1 MELVDI
7 KDISG
12 NIRFSTPINEGSK
25 RHFLLMQEDY
35 VTLKFSLA
43 SPIYFKLGDY
53 IDNELGIFEVVDLY
67 KPTYNTTTGAYDYE
81 LRLDAY
87 YWKWKNKKFF
97 YTPETTGREAG
108 WNLTA
113 TLDVHLN
120 IFLDNLKYLGYKF
133 RDKDF
138 IWEIDDTVENSAKL
152 VTYDNVNLIDA
163 LTQMAEA
170 WGCEWWIENH
180 KICFGR
186 CEYSSPVDFKAG
198 DLTDTENVNVNN
210 MTRSDSQTTYAT
222 RIYAFGSTRN
232 IPATYRKDLIFDVK
246 KVNGRD
252 ISDTSRP
259 LNIRFFPSVF
269 HAGISPISMNIFEE
283 GEMVG
288 AQEEYKVMT
297 DVFTSSMPASEY
309 HISFNSMLLY
319 FSTRFTSNIENF
331 KAKLSLVYY
340 VGEVEKALDIQ
351 EKAFNDSVSSF
362 TISFSDTDFFLPEKA
377 NNCKFLFTFSF
388 SLNHPEKTVVY
399 TIGRSGENNVKL
411 ECLSASANT
420 SVTFLSGANSGRTF
434 SAVYN
439 PDLLTGEDAN
449 VIRLPEGVTASMGNQ
464 YIINNIIKGKIPD
477 NYFSKDDKELA
488 LNGVV
493 QKRLMLP
500 KDVPYIDAYR
510 YSPTG
515 ERIYIG
521 DSRYD
526 NPNNVE
532 MPEEEAIEEIVIL
545 EDEYPK
551 YIGSVSSITSDEKE
565 EEDSDGNKTGNKYLI
580 YTFKDNGLKN
590 FTKDFV
596 LNGQEPHLIF
606 QTGKLAGLDFVISLK
621 ESGNSGTTFE
631 ITRNDDYGRYLPDDI
646 LYPVVSDTYILY
658 GFDTAFISEQMLPEA
673 EQNLLKKAKEYVK
686 KSMIDPSTYDC
697 EMNADFICN
706 EGNIRT
712 YEVGAKV
719 NLINKAYFPEGR
731 QSRIIGFEWP
741 LDIPYGHP
749 IYTVGE
755 TAPYSRI
762 GEIESKLESLT
773 YKGQTYSGSASGG
786 GGTSVYVIGE
796 NDNTLPSDKNVFS
809 AKRVLQ
815 EIISYS
821 ISKTKNDRALGLI
834 SFLKGIIVKEGI
846 ITDDVT
852 ATEVSA
858 NILEVFDKLTANNA
872 AIAGNISSLDYA
884 ENLLGW
890 LITPEGHIDAKSL
903 RLRDFLEVPE
913 LRYNRVSIVS
923 GEEWNAPGGGIIE
936 SVDVA
941 NKTVHLKLEPG
952 EVSQVEIDDI
962 CKGVFN
968 NDTGFQTAYFRIT
981 EKIDNASFKYVL
993 RSGYTFNPCK
1003 AMHFVAYGNFT
1014 NAERQKSC
1022 YSTQNYIRFLKGVNN
1037 WEITKDMIAMQLGD
1051 LSNLKLFGI
1060 DMSGHSAYLN
1070 RVYMTGTIR
1079 QISSDGVTEAP
1090 VPVFKGK
1097 WKSGTYW
1104 YYDEVTHNGSTWI
1117 CIESTTTQEPSD
1129 SSTDWLKVVSEG
1141 RPGDDGT
1148 SLVFK
1153 GEFASAPSNPQNGW
1167 YYRNTTDKKC
1177 YVYQDGAW
1185 HLMTEDGKPGAD
1197 GAGSISA
1204 ILDDG
1209 MQSVACNSSG
1219 AVISGLP
1226 LTTTFSMYYGTTK
1239 LALDSLTV
1247 GSITGVTSSANKS
1260 TGVVTVS
1267 AITAAAS
1274 DTIRIPVTGKAS
1286 YKDAQYERT
1295 VYLSVNKVKPGS
1307 DGENAIIYSL
1317 QPSVNVIKKNADGS
1331 SEVSKISCRIMKT
1344 DGASTVVSSLPAGYS
1359 MDYVIDSGTANGYT
1373 PGSDV
1378 AVSGITTKIQF
1389 RLYSETSGVVLVDQQ
1404 TIVVL
1409 KDGSNGKPGD
1419 DGVGIKDVD
1428 VLFYLSSSATSLI
1441 GGSWSTTSPTWVN
1454 GKYIWSKTRVI
1465 YTNTTTWESDPT
1477 CISGGKGENGL
1488 GIKSV
1493 IEEYYLST
1501 SSSSLIGGS
1510 WSTTVPA
1517 WQDGKYIWTRS
1528 VITYTDNS
1536 YTETKPVCVTG
1547 GKGPSGNDGKGV
1559 KSFGI
1564 LYYLSTSSS
1573 SLVGGSWSTT
1583 PPTWQ
1588 NGKYLWSKTKVT
1600 YTDDSTWESDP
1611 VCITGSQG
1619 QTGLP
1624 GAMLRPRGVW
1634 APNTEYYHNDAF
1646 IDTVIYNGQN
1656 KLCKITH
1663 TSTSSFDSTKWEEFS
1678 EFVNVA
1684 TNVLLAQNATIDVL
1698 GTSGIFVGNLEKT
1711 EGWMITEGGIKHN
1724 QTGFELTPDGGIN
1737 TANGQLI
1744 LTANSTLIRTNTG
1757 KDIAL
1762 FKEVDGV
1769 PMIDAKNINTEN
1781 LVVTTGAK
1789 IGGFTVK
1796 GDNLITLSSGYIG
1809 VGVDSGTRFL
1819 RINEYGDSAP
1829 VNELLNIRNDTG
1841 AAVVLSGGG
1850 GMPTLSIL
1858 ANNNARAAIESAGA
1872 HFFKCRKGERW
1883 NAPGVLAAGASNGTN
1898 FWYWTQGHPISARM
1912 EGTGRWVI
1920 THNLGTD
1927 DYFVMVTA
1935 REDNWN
1941 TWGGATLR
1949 WKNANEFAF
1958 LVRYGSNIQNFAW
1971 DMVIIGNNSNLW

>member
-1 MELVDI
+1 MIDI

-210 MTRSDSQTTYAT
+210 MIRSDSQTTYAT

-259 LNIRFFPSVF
+259 LNIRFFPSVS
-269 HAGISPISMNIFEE
+269 HAGISPINMNIFEE

-340 VGEVEKALDIQ
+340 VGEVEKVLDIQ

-362 TISFSDTDFFLPEKA
+362 TISFSDTDFFLLEKA

-420 SVTFLSGANSGRTF
+420 SVTFLSGTNSGRTF

-477 NYFSKDDKELA
+477 NYFSKDDKELT

-551 YIGSVSSITSDEKE
+551 YIGSVSSITSYEKE

-697 EMNADFICN
+697 EMNADFIFN

-741 LDIPYGHP
+741 LDIPYDHP

-872 AIAGNISSLDYA
+872 AIAGNISSIDYA

-936 SVDVA
+936 SVDAA

-952 EVSQVEIDDI
+952 EVSQVEVDDI

-1129 SSTDWLKVVSEG
+1129 SSTDWLKYTSKGEQGAQGPAGPEG
-1141 RPGDDGT
+1141 PQGPQGERGPTGSQGIPGT
-1148 SLVFK
+1148 SSYFHVKYSANSNGNPMTDTPNTYIGTAVTTSPTAPTSYESYTWSRFK
-1153 GEFASAPSNPQNGW
+1153 GAQGERGEQGI
-1167 YYRNTTDKKC
+1167 
-1177 YVYQDGAW
+1177 
-1185 HLMTEDGKPGAD
+1185 PG
-1197 GAGSISA
+1197 I
-1204 ILDDG
+1204 
-1209 MQSVACNSSG
+1209 
-1219 AVISGLP
+1219 
-1226 LTTTFSMYYGTTK
+1226 
-1239 LALDSLTV
+1239 
-1247 GSITGVTSSANKS
+1247 
-1260 TGVVTVS
+1260 
-1267 AITAAAS
+1267 
-1274 DTIRIPVTGKAS
+1274 
-1286 YKDAQYERT
+1286 
-1295 VYLSVNKVKPGS
+1295 
-1307 DGENAIIYSL
+1307 DGENGQTSYLHIKYSDDGKTFTANNGETPGVYMGVYVDFV
-1317 QPSVNVIKKNADGS
+1317 QADSNVFADYTW
-1331 SEVSKISCRIMKT
+1331 SKIK
-1344 DGASTVVSSLPAGYS
+1344 GEAG
-1359 MDYVIDSGTANGYT
+1359 
-1373 PGSDV
+1373 
-1378 AVSGITTKIQF
+1378 
-1389 RLYSETSGVVLVDQQ
+1389 
-1404 TIVVL
+1404 
-1409 KDGSNGKPGD
+1409 KDGK
-1419 DGVGIKDVD
+1419 GVQSVD
-1428 VLFYLSSSATSLI
+1428 VLYYLSSSSTSLS
-1441 GGSWSTTSPTWVN
+1441 GGSWSTNSPTWVD
-1454 GKYIWSKTRVI
+1454 GKYIWSKTKVV
-1465 YTNTTTWESDPT
+1465 YTDGSSIETNPA
-1477 CISGGKGENGL
+1477 CITGGKGSTGDNGR
-1488 GIKSV
+1488 GVSSIV
-1493 IEEYYLST
+1493 EEYYLST
-1501 SSSSLIGGS
+1501 SSNSLVGGS
-1510 WSTTVPA
+1510 WSTTPPT
-1517 WQDGKYIWTRS
+1517 WENGKYIWTRS
-1528 VITYTDNS
+1528 VITYTDSASTTTDPICVTGGKGATGIGVKSVSEQYYLSTSYSTTTGGSWSTTVPAWKDGKYIWTRSIITYTDNS
-1536 YTETKPVCVTG
+1536 YTETNPVCVTG

-1573 SLVGGSWSTT
+1573 SLVGGSWSSTS
-1583 PPTWQ
+1583 PTWQ

-1600 YTDDSTWESDP
+1600 YTDNSTWESDP

-1619 QTGLP
+1619 KTGLP

-1711 EGWMITEGGIKHN
+1711 EGWLMTKGSIKHN
-1724 QTGFELTPDGGIN
+1724 QTGVELTADGKISLPESGGMTVGGKTFIEAGKIKTEFIN
-1737 TANGQLI
+1737 VDTLQVTHLKGAIGSFKK
-1744 LTANSTLIRTNTG
+1744 LTANNAAGEEVGSITFGDTADTKSSLNIDFKTTWFGGDLYQQGYNYDESRSWRFYASDLWCRGEFGHRVMTKIEVSANYDSNFNVRLYGYGTDTN
-1757 KDIAL
+1757 
-1762 FKEVDGV
+1762 VDKYPQSGQ
-1769 PMIDAKNINTEN
+1769 PIDCVIM
-1781 LVVTTGAK
+1781 
-1789 IGGFTVK
+1789 K
-1796 GDNLITLSSGYIG
+1796 GRGNN
-1809 VGVDSGTRFL
+1809 VL
-1819 RINEYGDSAP
+1819 RICSSAEYKKVTV
-1829 VNELLNIRNDTG
+1829 VNNSDYPKRVIYNQPN
-1841 AAVVLSGGG
+1841 S
-1850 GMPTLSIL
+1850 L
-1858 ANNNARAAIESAGA
+1858 AYTIEAWG
-1872 HFFKCRKGERW
+1872 FRTF
-1883 NAPGVLAAGASNGTN
+1883 
-1898 FWYWTQGHPISARM
+1898 
-1912 EGTGRWVI
+1912 
-1920 THNLGTD
+1920 
-1927 DYFVMVTA
+1927 VTA
-1935 REDNWN
+1935 
-1941 TWGGATLR
+1941 GIATTSSPY
-1949 WKNANEFAF
+1949 N
-1958 LVRYGSNIQNFAW
+1958 V
-1971 DMVIIGNNSNLW
+1971 NNLYILK

>member
-1 MELVDI
+1 
-7 KDISG
+7 
-12 NIRFSTPINEGSK
+12 
-25 RHFLLMQEDY
+25 MQEDY

-67 KPTYNTTTGAYDYE
+67 KPTYNTTTGGYDYE

-210 MTRSDSQTTYAT
+210 MTRSDSQTTYAN

-259 LNIRFFPSVF
+259 LNIRFFPSVS

-340 VGEVEKALDIQ
+340 VGEVEKVLDIQ

-399 TIGRSGENNVKL
+399 TIGRSGENNVKI

-477 NYFSKDDKELA
+477 NYFSKDDKELT

-532 MPEEEAIEEIVIL
+532 MPEEEAIEEIVKL

-551 YIGSVSSITSDEKE
+551 YIGSVSTITSDEKE

-741 LDIPYGHP
+741 LDIPYDHP

-1014 NAERQKSC
+1014 NEERQKSC

-1079 QISSDGVTEAP
+1079 QISSDGVTEVP
-1090 VPVFKGK
+1090 VPAFKGE

-1129 SSTDWLKVVSEG
+1129 SSTDWLKAISKG
-1141 RPGDDGT
+1141 DTGSQGAPGKDGI
-1148 SLVFK
+1148 
-1153 GEFASAPSNPQNGW
+1153 P
-1167 YYRNTTDKKC
+1167 
-1177 YVYQDGAW
+1177 
-1185 HLMTEDGKPGAD
+1185 GKDGAD
-1197 GAGSISA
+1197 GKTSYFHIKYSPVQNPTASQMTDTPNKYIGTYVDFVQASSSDPSKYTWAKFEGGDGIPGTNGENGKTSYLH
-1204 ILDDG
+1204 IKYSDDG
-1209 MQSVACNSSG
+1209 K
-1219 AVISGLP
+1219 
-1226 LTTTFSMYYGTTK
+1226 TFTANNGETPGIYMGVYVDFVQ
-1239 LALDSLTV
+1239 ADS
-1247 GSITGVTSSANKS
+1247 
-1260 TGVVTVS
+1260 
-1267 AITAAAS
+1267 
-1274 DTIRIPVTGKAS
+1274 
-1286 YKDAQYERT
+1286 
-1295 VYLSVNKVKPGS
+1295 
-1307 DGENAIIYSL
+1307 
-1317 QPSVNVIKKNADGS
+1317 NVFADYTW
-1331 SEVSKISCRIMKT
+1331 SKIK
-1344 DGASTVVSSLPAGYS
+1344 GEAG
-1359 MDYVIDSGTANGYT
+1359 
-1373 PGSDV
+1373 
-1378 AVSGITTKIQF
+1378 
-1389 RLYSETSGVVLVDQQ
+1389 
-1404 TIVVL
+1404 
-1409 KDGSNGKPGD
+1409 KDGK
-1419 DGVGIKDVD
+1419 GVQSVD
-1428 VLFYLSSSATSLI
+1428 VLYYLSSSSTSLS
-1441 GGSWSTTSPTWVN
+1441 GGSWSTNSPTWVD
-1454 GKYIWSKTRVI
+1454 GKYVWSKTKVV
-1465 YTNTTTWESDPT
+1465 YTDGSSIETNPA
-1477 CISGGKGENGL
+1477 CITGGKGSTGDNGR
-1488 GIKSV
+1488 GVSSIA
-1493 IEEYYLST
+1493 EEYYLST
-1501 SSSSLIGGS
+1501 SSNSLVGGS
-1510 WSTTVPA
+1510 WSTTPPT
-1517 WQDGKYIWTRS
+1517 WENGKYIWTRS
-1528 VITYTDNS
+1528 VITYTDSASTTTDPICVTGGKGATGIGVKSVSEQYYLSTSYSTTTGGSWSTTVPAWKDGKYIWTRSIITYTDNS
-1536 YTETKPVCVTG
+1536 YTETTPVCVTG

-1559 KSFGI
+1559 KAVDV

-1573 SLVGGSWSTT
+1573 SLVGGSWSSTS
-1583 PPTWQ
+1583 PTWQ

-1624 GAMLRPRGVW
+1624 GAMIRPRGKW
-1634 APNTEYYHNDAF
+1634 DKNTEYYHNDAF
-1646 IDTVIYNGQN
+1646 VDVVIYDGLNW
-1656 KLCKITH
+1656 LCKTTH
-1663 TSTSSFDSTKWEEFS
+1663 TSTSSFDSTKWKEFS
-1678 EFVNVA
+1678 KFVNVA

-1711 EGWMITEGGIKHN
+1711 EGWIMTEGAIKHN
-1724 QTGFELTPDGGIN
+1724 VTGVELTSDGKISLPETGGMTVGGKTFIEAGKIKTEFIN
-1737 TANGQLI
+1737 VDTLEVTKLKGATGTFKELQAIDNAGKIQGKISFNTEGSGDNVSSSFNIDFSKTWISGDLYQQGYNSVEGRSWRFYTSDLWCRGEFGHRVMTTIKVYANNDWNFYVHIYGHGSDNNVDRYPQSGQPIDCIVMEGNGNYVLRICDSATFKKITVVNSSDYPKRVVYNQPNSLTYTIEPWKYAIFVTA
-1744 LTANSTLIRTNTG
+1744 
-1757 KDIAL
+1757 DIAKTSPPYYVNNL
-1762 FKEVDGV
+1762 FLD
-1769 PMIDAKNINTEN
+1769 
-1781 LVVTTGAK
+1781 
-1789 IGGFTVK
+1789 
-1796 GDNLITLSSGYIG
+1796 
-1809 VGVDSGTRFL
+1809 R
-1819 RINEYGDSAP
+1819 
-1829 VNELLNIRNDTG
+1829 
-1841 AAVVLSGGG
+1841 
-1850 GMPTLSIL
+1850 
-1858 ANNNARAAIESAGA
+1858 
-1872 HFFKCRKGERW
+1872 
-1883 NAPGVLAAGASNGTN
+1883 
-1898 FWYWTQGHPISARM
+1898 
-1912 EGTGRWVI
+1912 
-1920 THNLGTD
+1920 
-1927 DYFVMVTA
+1927 
-1935 REDNWN
+1935 
-1941 TWGGATLR
+1941 
-1949 WKNANEFAF
+1949 
-1958 LVRYGSNIQNFAW
+1958 
-1971 DMVIIGNNSNLW
+1971 

>member
-1 MELVDI
+1 
-7 KDISG
+7 
-12 NIRFSTPINEGSK
+12 
-25 RHFLLMQEDY
+25 MQEDY

-67 KPTYNTTTGAYDYE
+67 KPTYNTTTGGYDYE

-210 MTRSDSQTTYAT
+210 MIRSDSQTTYAT

-259 LNIRFFPSVF
+259 LNIRFFPSVS
-269 HAGISPISMNIFEE
+269 HAGISPINMNIFEE

-340 VGEVEKALDIQ
+340 VGDVEKVLDIQ

-411 ECLSASANT
+411 ECLSASADT

-477 NYFSKDDKELA
+477 NYFSKDDKELT

-532 MPEEEAIEEIVIL
+532 MPEEEAIEEIVKL

-697 EMNADFICN
+697 EMNADFIYN

-936 SVDVA
+936 SVDAA

-1129 SSTDWLKVVSEG
+1129 SSTDWLKAISKG
-1141 RPGDDGT
+1141 DTGSQGAPGKDGI
-1148 SLVFK
+1148 
-1153 GEFASAPSNPQNGW
+1153 P
-1167 YYRNTTDKKC
+1167 
-1177 YVYQDGAW
+1177 
-1185 HLMTEDGKPGAD
+1185 GKDGAD
-1197 GAGSISA
+1197 GKTSYFHIKYSPVQNPTASQMTDTPNKYIGTYVDFVQASSSDPSKYTWAKFEGGDGIPGTNGENGKTSYLH
-1204 ILDDG
+1204 IKYSDDG
-1209 MQSVACNSSG
+1209 K
-1219 AVISGLP
+1219 
-1226 LTTTFSMYYGTTK
+1226 TFTANNGETPGVYMGVYVDFVQ
-1239 LALDSLTV
+1239 ADS
-1247 GSITGVTSSANKS
+1247 
-1260 TGVVTVS
+1260 
-1267 AITAAAS
+1267 
-1274 DTIRIPVTGKAS
+1274 
-1286 YKDAQYERT
+1286 
-1295 VYLSVNKVKPGS
+1295 
-1307 DGENAIIYSL
+1307 
-1317 QPSVNVIKKNADGS
+1317 NVFADYTW
-1331 SEVSKISCRIMKT
+1331 SKIK
-1344 DGASTVVSSLPAGYS
+1344 GEAG
-1359 MDYVIDSGTANGYT
+1359 
-1373 PGSDV
+1373 
-1378 AVSGITTKIQF
+1378 
-1389 RLYSETSGVVLVDQQ
+1389 
-1404 TIVVL
+1404 
-1409 KDGSNGKPGD
+1409 KDGK
-1419 DGVGIKDVD
+1419 GVQSVD
-1428 VLFYLSSSATSLI
+1428 VLYYLSSSSTSLS
-1441 GGSWSTTSPTWVN
+1441 GGSWSTNSPTWVD
-1454 GKYIWSKTRVI
+1454 GKYIWSKTKVV
-1465 YTNTTTWESDPT
+1465 YTDGSSIETNPA
-1477 CISGGKGENGL
+1477 CITGGKGSTGDNGR
-1488 GIKSV
+1488 GVSSIV
-1493 IEEYYLST
+1493 EEYYLST
-1501 SSSSLIGGS
+1501 SSNSLVGGS
-1510 WSTTVPA
+1510 WSTTPPT
-1517 WQDGKYIWTRS
+1517 WENGKYIWTRS
-1528 VITYTDNS
+1528 VITYTDSASTTTEPICVTGGKGATGIGVKSVSEQYYLSTSYSTTTGGSWSTTVPAWKDGKYIWTRSIITYTDNS
-1536 YTETKPVCVTG
+1536 YTETNPVCVTG
-1547 GKGPSGNDGKGV
+1547 GKGPSGNDGV
-1559 KSFGI
+1559 GI
-1564 LYYLSTSSS
+1564 SSVDVLYYLSTSSS
-1573 SLVGGSWSTT
+1573 SLVGGSWSSTS
-1583 PPTWQ
+1583 PTWQ

-1711 EGWMITEGGIKHN
+1711 KGWLMTEGSIKHN
-1724 QTGFELTPDGGIN
+1724 QTGVELTADGKISLPESGGMTVGGKTFIEAGKIK
-1737 TANGQLI
+1737 TEFIDVDTLQVTHLKGAIGSFKK
-1744 LTANSTLIRTNTG
+1744 LTANDAAGEEVGTITFGDTANTKSSLNIDFKTTWFGGDLYQQGYNYDESRSFRFYASDIWCRGEFGHRVMTTLELTLG
-1757 KDIAL
+1757 Y
-1762 FKEVDGV
+1762 
-1769 PMIDAKNINTEN
+1769 TEN
-1781 LVVTTGAK
+1781 VYFHVYGYGTDTTYHKYAQSGQP
-1789 IGGFTVK
+1789 IDCIVLK
-1796 GDNLITLSSGYIG
+1796 GDGNYYVRVCDSVKFKRIIIVNFSDVSKRVVCNVGNTFLVTVEPWRCCAFITADTKY
-1809 VGVDSGTRFL
+1809 
-1819 RINEYGDSAP
+1819 NSA
-1829 VNELLNIRNDTG
+1829 VYASIVELL
-1841 AAVVLSGGG
+1841 
-1850 GMPTLSIL
+1850 
-1858 ANNNARAAIESAGA
+1858 
-1872 HFFKCRKGERW
+1872 
-1883 NAPGVLAAGASNGTN
+1883 
-1898 FWYWTQGHPISARM
+1898 PI
-1912 EGTGRWVI
+1912 I
-1920 THNLGTD
+1920 
-1927 DYFVMVTA
+1927 F
-1935 REDNWN
+1935 
-1941 TWGGATLR
+1941 
-1949 WKNANEFAF
+1949 
-1958 LVRYGSNIQNFAW
+1958 
-1971 DMVIIGNNSNLW
+1971 

>member
-67 KPTYNTTTGAYDYE
+67 KPTYNTTTGGYDYE

-210 MTRSDSQTTYAT
+210 MTRSDSQTTYAN

-259 LNIRFFPSVF
+259 LNIRFFPSVS

-340 VGEVEKALDIQ
+340 VGEVEKVLDIQ

-399 TIGRSGENNVKL
+399 TIGRSGENNVKI

-477 NYFSKDDKELA
+477 NYFSKDDKELT

-532 MPEEEAIEEIVIL
+532 MPEEEAIEEIVKL

-551 YIGSVSSITSDEKE
+551 YIGSVSTITSDEKE

-741 LDIPYGHP
+741 LDIPYDHP

-1014 NAERQKSC
+1014 NEERQKSC

-1079 QISSDGVTEAP
+1079 QISSDGVTEVP
-1090 VPVFKGK
+1090 VPAFKGE

-1129 SSTDWLKVVSEG
+1129 SSTDWLKAISKG
-1141 RPGDDGT
+1141 DTGSQGAPGKDGI
-1148 SLVFK
+1148 
-1153 GEFASAPSNPQNGW
+1153 P
-1167 YYRNTTDKKC
+1167 
-1177 YVYQDGAW
+1177 
-1185 HLMTEDGKPGAD
+1185 GKDGAD
-1197 GAGSISA
+1197 GKTSYFHIKYSPVQNPTASQMTDTPNKYIGTYVDFVQASSSDPSKYTWAKFEGGDGIPGTNGENGKTSYLH
-1204 ILDDG
+1204 IKYSDDG
-1209 MQSVACNSSG
+1209 K
-1219 AVISGLP
+1219 
-1226 LTTTFSMYYGTTK
+1226 TFTANNGETPGIYMGVYVDFVQ
-1239 LALDSLTV
+1239 ADS
-1247 GSITGVTSSANKS
+1247 
-1260 TGVVTVS
+1260 
-1267 AITAAAS
+1267 
-1274 DTIRIPVTGKAS
+1274 
-1286 YKDAQYERT
+1286 
-1295 VYLSVNKVKPGS
+1295 
-1307 DGENAIIYSL
+1307 
-1317 QPSVNVIKKNADGS
+1317 NVFADYTW
-1331 SEVSKISCRIMKT
+1331 SKIK
-1344 DGASTVVSSLPAGYS
+1344 GEAG
-1359 MDYVIDSGTANGYT
+1359 
-1373 PGSDV
+1373 
-1378 AVSGITTKIQF
+1378 
-1389 RLYSETSGVVLVDQQ
+1389 
-1404 TIVVL
+1404 
-1409 KDGSNGKPGD
+1409 KDGK
-1419 DGVGIKDVD
+1419 GVQSVD
-1428 VLFYLSSSATSLI
+1428 VLYYLSSSSTSLS
-1441 GGSWSTTSPTWVN
+1441 GGSWSTNSPTWVD
-1454 GKYIWSKTRVI
+1454 GKYVWSKTKVV
-1465 YTNTTTWESDPT
+1465 YTDGSSIETNPA
-1477 CISGGKGENGL
+1477 CITGGKGSTGDNGR
-1488 GIKSV
+1488 GVSSIA
-1493 IEEYYLST
+1493 EEYYLST
-1501 SSSSLIGGS
+1501 SSNSLVGGS
-1510 WSTTVPA
+1510 WSTTPPT
-1517 WQDGKYIWTRS
+1517 WENGKYIWTRS
-1528 VITYTDNS
+1528 VITYTDSASTTTDPICVTGGKGATGIGVKSVSEQYYLSTSYSTTTGGSWSTTVPAWKDGKYIWTRSIITYTDNS
-1536 YTETKPVCVTG
+1536 YTETTPVCVTG

-1559 KSFGI
+1559 KAVDV

-1573 SLVGGSWSTT
+1573 SLVGGSWSSTS
-1583 PPTWQ
+1583 PTWQ

-1624 GAMLRPRGVW
+1624 GAMIRPRGKW
-1634 APNTEYYHNDAF
+1634 DKNTEYYHNDAF
-1646 IDTVIYNGQN
+1646 VDVVIYDGLNW
-1656 KLCKITH
+1656 LCKTTH
-1663 TSTSSFDSTKWEEFS
+1663 TSTSSFDSTKWKEFS
-1678 EFVNVA
+1678 KFANVA

-1711 EGWMITEGGIKHN
+1711 EGWLMTEGAIKHN
-1724 QTGFELTPDGGIN
+1724 VTGVELTSDGKISLPETGGMTVGGKTFIEAGKIKTEFIN
-1737 TANGQLI
+1737 VDTLEVTKLKGATGTFKELQAIDNAGKIQGKISFNTEGSGDNVSSSFNIDFSKTWISGDLYQQGYNSVEGRSWRFYTSDLWCRGEFGHRVMTTIKVYANNDWNFYVHIYGHGSDNNVDRYPQSGQPIDCIVMEGNGNYVLRICDSATFKKITVVNSSDYPKRVVYNQPNSLTYTIEPWKYAIFVTA
-1744 LTANSTLIRTNTG
+1744 
-1757 KDIAL
+1757 DIAKTSPPYYVNNL
-1762 FKEVDGV
+1762 FIK
-1769 PMIDAKNINTEN
+1769 
-1781 LVVTTGAK
+1781 
-1789 IGGFTVK
+1789 
-1796 GDNLITLSSGYIG
+1796 
-1809 VGVDSGTRFL
+1809 
-1819 RINEYGDSAP
+1819 
-1829 VNELLNIRNDTG
+1829 
-1841 AAVVLSGGG
+1841 
-1850 GMPTLSIL
+1850 
-1858 ANNNARAAIESAGA
+1858 
-1872 HFFKCRKGERW
+1872 
-1883 NAPGVLAAGASNGTN
+1883 
-1898 FWYWTQGHPISARM
+1898 
-1912 EGTGRWVI
+1912 
-1920 THNLGTD
+1920 
-1927 DYFVMVTA
+1927 
-1935 REDNWN
+1935 
-1941 TWGGATLR
+1941 
-1949 WKNANEFAF
+1949 
-1958 LVRYGSNIQNFAW
+1958 
-1971 DMVIIGNNSNLW
+1971 

>member
-259 LNIRFFPSVF
+259 LNIRFFPSVS

-340 VGEVEKALDIQ
+340 VGEVEKVLDIQ

-399 TIGRSGENNVKL
+399 TIGRNGENNVKL

-477 NYFSKDDKELA
+477 NYFSKDDKELT

-493 QKRLMLP
+493 QNRLMLP

-510 YSPTG
+510 YSSTG
-515 ERIYIG
+515 ERIDIG

-741 LDIPYGHP
+741 LDIPYDHP

-936 SVDVA
+936 SVDAA

-1129 SSTDWLKVVSEG
+1129 SSTDWLKH
-1141 RPGDDGT
+1141 T
-1148 SLVFK
+1148 SK
-1153 GEFASAPSNPQNGW
+1153 GEQGAQGPAGPEGPQGPQGE
-1167 YYRNTTDKKC
+1167 RGPQGLQGLQGPAG
-1177 YVYQDGAW
+1177 QDGIPGKDGENGLTSYFHIKYSPVQNPTASQ
-1185 HLMTEDGKPGAD
+1185 MTETPDVFIGTYVDFTKEDSNDPSKYTWARFEGLQGATGEQGIPGVNGEDGKTSYLHIKYSND
-1197 GAGSISA
+1197 G
-1204 ILDDG
+1204 
-1209 MQSVACNSSG
+1209 Q
-1219 AVISGLP
+1219 
-1226 LTTTFSMYYGTTK
+1226 TF
-1239 LALDSLTV
+1239 
-1247 GSITGVTSSANKS
+1247 
-1260 TGVVTVS
+1260 
-1267 AITAAAS
+1267 
-1274 DTIRIPVTGKAS
+1274 
-1286 YKDAQYERT
+1286 
-1295 VYLSVNKVKPGS
+1295 
-1307 DGENAIIYSL
+1307 
-1317 QPSVNVIKKNADGS
+1317 
-1331 SEVSKISCRIMKT
+1331 T
-1344 DGASTVVSSLPAGYS
+1344 DN
-1359 MDYVIDSGTANGYT
+1359 NG
-1373 PGSDV
+1373 
-1378 AVSGITTKIQF
+1378 
-1389 RLYSETSGVVLVDQQ
+1389 ETSGEWIGQYTDFEKNDSNVFSDYKWSKIKGEQGEQ
-1404 TIVVL
+1404 GEPG
-1409 KDGSNGKPGD
+1409 KDGK
-1419 DGVGIKDVD
+1419 GVQSVD
-1428 VLFYLSSSATSLI
+1428 VFYYLSSSSTSLS
-1441 GGSWSTTSPTWVN
+1441 GGSWSTNSPTWVD
-1454 GKYIWSKTRVI
+1454 GKYIWSKTKVV
-1465 YTNTTTWESDPT
+1465 YTDGSSIETNPA
-1477 CISGGKGENGL
+1477 CITGGKGSTGDNGR
-1488 GIKSV
+1488 GVSSIV
-1493 IEEYYLST
+1493 EEYYLST
-1501 SSSSLIGGS
+1501 SS
-1510 WSTTVPA
+1510 
-1517 WQDGKYIWTRS
+1517 
-1528 VITYTDNS
+1528 N
-1536 YTETKPVCVTG
+1536 
-1547 GKGPSGNDGKGV
+1547 
-1559 KSFGI
+1559 
-1564 LYYLSTSSS
+1564 

-1588 NGKYLWSKTKVT
+1588 NGKYIWTRSVITYTDSASTTTDPICVTGGKGATGIGVKSVSEQYYLSTSYSTTTGGSWSTTVPAWKDGKYIWTRSIITYTDNSYTETNPVCVTGGKGPSGNDGVGISAVDVLYYLSTSSSSLVGGSWSSTSPTWQNGKYLWSKTKVT
-1600 YTDDSTWESDP
+1600 YTDNSTWESDP

-1789 IGGFTVK
+1789 IGGFTVE

-1829 VNELLNIRNDTG
+1829 VNELLKIRNDTG
-1841 AAVVLSGGG
+1841 AAMVLSGGG
-1850 GMPTLSIL
+1850 NRDVLYINGNGAKT
-1858 ANNNARAAIESAGA
+1858 AINSAGS
-1872 HFFKCRKGERW
+1872 HIFYQRDGETW
-1883 NAPGVLAAGASNGTN
+1883 NAPGVLWAGIIDSGGNIVREWGNGAQV
-1898 FWYWTQGHPISARM
+1898 YCVRL
-1912 EGTGRWVI
+1912 GTG
-1920 THNLGTD
+1920 
-1927 DYFVMVTA
+1927 DYQFRT
-1935 REDNWN
+1935 NS
-1941 TWGGATLR
+1941 GH
-1949 WKNANEFAF
+1949 
-1958 LVRYGSNIQNFAW
+1958 
-1971 DMVIIGNNSNLW
+1971 NNSFIFGNVIGDWAFVQTYGIDSDLYKVRLIHANGYLVDAWFTVMLVGKNVA

>member
-87 YWKWKNKKFF
+87 YWKWKNKKLF

-259 LNIRFFPSVF
+259 LNIRFFPSVS

-340 VGEVEKALDIQ
+340 VGDVEKVLDIQ

-411 ECLSASANT
+411 ECLSASADT

-477 NYFSKDDKELA
+477 NYFSKDDKELT

-532 MPEEEAIEEIVIL
+532 MPEEEAIEEIVKL

-697 EMNADFICN
+697 EMNADFIFN

-936 SVDVA
+936 SVDAA

-1037 WEITKDMIAMQLGD
+1037 WEITKEMIAMQLGD

-1079 QISSDGVTEAP
+1079 QISSDGVTEVP
-1090 VPVFKGK
+1090 VPAFKGE

-1129 SSTDWLKVVSEG
+1129 SSTDWLKY
-1141 RPGDDGT
+1141 T
-1148 SLVFK
+1148 SK
-1153 GEFASAPSNPQNGW
+1153 GEQGAQGPAGPEGPQGPQGERGPQGLQGLQGPAGQNGIPGKDGENGLTS
-1167 YYRNTTDKKC
+1167 YFHIKYSPVQNPTASQMTETPDVFIGT
-1177 YVYQDGAW
+1177 YVDFTKEDSNDPSKYTWSRFEGLQGA
-1185 HLMTEDGKPGAD
+1185 TGEQGIPGVNGEDGKTSYLHIKYSND
-1197 GAGSISA
+1197 G
-1204 ILDDG
+1204 
-1209 MQSVACNSSG
+1209 Q
-1219 AVISGLP
+1219 
-1226 LTTTFSMYYGTTK
+1226 TF
-1239 LALDSLTV
+1239 
-1247 GSITGVTSSANKS
+1247 
-1260 TGVVTVS
+1260 
-1267 AITAAAS
+1267 
-1274 DTIRIPVTGKAS
+1274 
-1286 YKDAQYERT
+1286 
-1295 VYLSVNKVKPGS
+1295 
-1307 DGENAIIYSL
+1307 
-1317 QPSVNVIKKNADGS
+1317 
-1331 SEVSKISCRIMKT
+1331 T
-1344 DGASTVVSSLPAGYS
+1344 DN
-1359 MDYVIDSGTANGYT
+1359 NG
-1373 PGSDV
+1373 
-1378 AVSGITTKIQF
+1378 
-1389 RLYSETSGVVLVDQQ
+1389 ETSGEWIGQYTDFEKNDSNVFSDYKWSK
-1404 TIVVL
+1404 I
-1409 KDGSNGKPGD
+1409 KGEAGKNGK
-1419 DGVGIKDVD
+1419 GVQSVD
-1428 VLFYLSSSATSLI
+1428 VLYYLSSSSTSLS
-1441 GGSWSTTSPTWVN
+1441 GGSWSTNSPTWVD
-1454 GKYIWSKTRVI
+1454 GKYIWSKTKVV
-1465 YTNTTTWESDPT
+1465 YTDGSSIETNPA
-1477 CISGGKGENGL
+1477 CITGGKGSTGDNGR
-1488 GIKSV
+1488 GVSSIV
-1493 IEEYYLST
+1493 EEYYLST
-1501 SSSSLIGGS
+1501 SSNSLVGGSWSTTPPTWENGKYIWTRSVITYTDSASTTTDPICVTGGKGATGIGVKSVSEQYYLSTSYSTTTGGS

-1517 WQDGKYIWTRS
+1517 WKDGKYIWTRS

-1573 SLVGGSWSTT
+1573 SLVGGSWSSTS
-1583 PPTWQ
+1583 PTWQ

-1624 GAMLRPRGVW
+1624 GAMIRPRGRW
-1634 APNTEYYHNDAF
+1634 DKNTEYYHNDAF
-1646 IDTVIYNGQN
+1646 VDVVIYDGLNW
-1656 KLCKITH
+1656 LCKTTH
-1663 TSTSSFDSTKWEEFS
+1663 TSTSSFDSTKWEDFHDFE
-1678 EFVNVA
+1678 NVA

-1711 EGWMITEGGIKHN
+1711 EGWLMTEGSIKHN
-1724 QTGFELTPDGGIN
+1724 QTNVELTADGKISLPESGGMTVGGKTFIEAGKIKTEFIN
-1737 TANGQLI
+1737 VDTLEVTKLKGATGTFKELQAIDNAGKIQGKISFNTEGSGGNVSSSFNIDFSKTWISGDLYQQGYNSEEGRSWRFYTSDLWCRGEFGHRVMTTIKFSSNIGGDFYAHIYNYGTDSTYHKYAQSGQPIDCIVMEGNGSYVLRICDSAAFKKVTVVNSSDYPKRVVYNQPSSLTYTIEPWKFVTFVTA
-1744 LTANSTLIRTNTG
+1744 
-1757 KDIAL
+1757 DIAKTSPPYYVNNL
-1762 FKEVDGV
+1762 F
-1769 PMIDAKNINTEN
+1769 ID
-1781 LVVTTGAK
+1781 
-1789 IGGFTVK
+1789 
-1796 GDNLITLSSGYIG
+1796 
-1809 VGVDSGTRFL
+1809 R
-1819 RINEYGDSAP
+1819 
-1829 VNELLNIRNDTG
+1829 
-1841 AAVVLSGGG
+1841 
-1850 GMPTLSIL
+1850 
-1858 ANNNARAAIESAGA
+1858 
-1872 HFFKCRKGERW
+1872 
-1883 NAPGVLAAGASNGTN
+1883 
-1898 FWYWTQGHPISARM
+1898 
-1912 EGTGRWVI
+1912 
-1920 THNLGTD
+1920 
-1927 DYFVMVTA
+1927 
-1935 REDNWN
+1935 
-1941 TWGGATLR
+1941 
-1949 WKNANEFAF
+1949 
-1958 LVRYGSNIQNFAW
+1958 
-1971 DMVIIGNNSNLW
+1971 

>member
-259 LNIRFFPSVF
+259 LNIRFFPSVS

-340 VGEVEKALDIQ
+340 VGDVEKVLDIQ

-411 ECLSASANT
+411 ECLSASADT

-477 NYFSKDDKELA
+477 NYFSKDDKELT

-532 MPEEEAIEEIVIL
+532 MPEEEAIEEIVKL

-697 EMNADFICN
+697 EMNADFIFN

-741 LDIPYGHP
+741 LDIPYDHP

-952 EVSQVEIDDI
+952 EVSQVEVDDI

-1014 NAERQKSC
+1014 NEERQKSC

-1129 SSTDWLKVVSEG
+1129 SSTDWLKAISKG
-1141 RPGDDGT
+1141 DTGSQGAPGKDGI
-1148 SLVFK
+1148 
-1153 GEFASAPSNPQNGW
+1153 P
-1167 YYRNTTDKKC
+1167 
-1177 YVYQDGAW
+1177 
-1185 HLMTEDGKPGAD
+1185 GKDGAD
-1197 GAGSISA
+1197 GKTSYFHIKYSPVQNPTASQMTDTPNKYIGTYVDFVQASSSDPSKYTWAKFEGGDGIPGTNGENGKTSYLH
-1204 ILDDG
+1204 IKYSDDG
-1209 MQSVACNSSG
+1209 K
-1219 AVISGLP
+1219 
-1226 LTTTFSMYYGTTK
+1226 TFTANNGETPGVYMGVYVDFVQ
-1239 LALDSLTV
+1239 ADS
-1247 GSITGVTSSANKS
+1247 
-1260 TGVVTVS
+1260 
-1267 AITAAAS
+1267 
-1274 DTIRIPVTGKAS
+1274 
-1286 YKDAQYERT
+1286 
-1295 VYLSVNKVKPGS
+1295 
-1307 DGENAIIYSL
+1307 
-1317 QPSVNVIKKNADGS
+1317 NVFADYTW
-1331 SEVSKISCRIMKT
+1331 SKIK
-1344 DGASTVVSSLPAGYS
+1344 GEAG
-1359 MDYVIDSGTANGYT
+1359 
-1373 PGSDV
+1373 
-1378 AVSGITTKIQF
+1378 
-1389 RLYSETSGVVLVDQQ
+1389 
-1404 TIVVL
+1404 
-1409 KDGSNGKPGD
+1409 KDGK
-1419 DGVGIKDVD
+1419 GVQSVD
-1428 VLFYLSSSATSLI
+1428 VLYYLSSSSTSLS
-1441 GGSWSTTSPTWVN
+1441 GGSWSTNSPTWVD
-1454 GKYIWSKTRVI
+1454 GKYIWSKTKVV
-1465 YTNTTTWESDPT
+1465 YTDGSSIETNPA
-1477 CISGGKGENGL
+1477 CITGGKGSTGDNGR
-1488 GIKSV
+1488 GVSSIV
-1493 IEEYYLST
+1493 EEYYLST
-1501 SSSSLIGGS
+1501 SSNSLVGGS
-1510 WSTTVPA
+1510 WSTTPPT
-1517 WQDGKYIWTRS
+1517 WENGKYIWTRS
-1528 VITYTDNS
+1528 VITYTDSASTTTDPICVTGGKGATGIGVKSVSEQYYLSTSYSTTTGGSWSTTVPAWKDGKYIWTRSIITYTDNS
-1536 YTETKPVCVTG
+1536 YTETTPVCVTG

-1559 KSFGI
+1559 KAVDV

-1573 SLVGGSWSTT
+1573 SLVGGSWSSTS
-1583 PPTWQ
+1583 PTWQ

-1698 GTSGIFVGNLEKT
+1698 GTSGIFVGSLEKT
-1711 EGWMITEGGIKHN
+1711 EGWLMTEGSIKHN
-1724 QTGFELTPDGGIN
+1724 QTGVELTADGKISLPESGGMTVGGKTFIEAGKIKTEFIN
-1737 TANGQLI
+1737 VD
-1744 LTANSTLIRTNTG
+1744 TLEVTKLKGATG
-1757 KDIAL
+1757 T
-1762 FKEVDGV
+1762 FKELQA
-1769 PMIDAKNINTEN
+1769 IDNAGKIQGKISFNTE
-1781 LVVTTGAK
+1781 GS
-1789 IGGFTVK
+1789 
-1796 GDNLITLSSGYIG
+1796 GDNVSSSFNIDFSKTWISGDLYQQGYNSEEGRSWRFYTSDLWCRGEFGHRVMTTLELTLGYTENVYFHVYGYGTDTTYHKYAQSGQPIDCIVLKGSGNYYVRVCDSVKFKRIIIVNFSDVSKRVVCNVDNTFLVTVEPWRCCAFITSDTKY
-1809 VGVDSGTRFL
+1809 
-1819 RINEYGDSAP
+1819 NSA
-1829 VNELLNIRNDTG
+1829 VYASIVELL
-1841 AAVVLSGGG
+1841 
-1850 GMPTLSIL
+1850 
-1858 ANNNARAAIESAGA
+1858 
-1872 HFFKCRKGERW
+1872 
-1883 NAPGVLAAGASNGTN
+1883 
-1898 FWYWTQGHPISARM
+1898 PI
-1912 EGTGRWVI
+1912 I
-1920 THNLGTD
+1920 
-1927 DYFVMVTA
+1927 F
-1935 REDNWN
+1935 
-1941 TWGGATLR
+1941 
-1949 WKNANEFAF
+1949 
-1958 LVRYGSNIQNFAW
+1958 
-1971 DMVIIGNNSNLW
+1971 

>member
-1 MELVDI
+1 
-7 KDISG
+7 
-12 NIRFSTPINEGSK
+12 
-25 RHFLLMQEDY
+25 MQEDY

-113 TLDVHLN
+113 TLNVHLN

-259 LNIRFFPSVF
+259 LNIRFFPSVS
-269 HAGISPISMNIFEE
+269 HAGISPINMNIFEE

-340 VGEVEKALDIQ
+340 VGEVEKVLDIQ

-420 SVTFLSGANSGRTF
+420 SVTFLSGTNSGRTF

-477 NYFSKDDKELA
+477 NYFSKDDKELT

-532 MPEEEAIEEIVIL
+532 MPEEEAIEEIVKL

-719 NLINKAYFPEGR
+719 NLINKAYFPEGQ

-741 LDIPYGHP
+741 LDIPYDHP

-936 SVDVA
+936 SVDAA

-952 EVSQVEIDDI
+952 EVSQVEVDDI

-1129 SSTDWLKVVSEG
+1129 SSTDWLKAISKG
-1141 RPGDDGT
+1141 DTGSQGAPGKDGI
-1148 SLVFK
+1148 
-1153 GEFASAPSNPQNGW
+1153 P
-1167 YYRNTTDKKC
+1167 
-1177 YVYQDGAW
+1177 
-1185 HLMTEDGKPGAD
+1185 GKDGAD
-1197 GAGSISA
+1197 GKTSYFHIKYSPVQNPTASQMTDTPNKYIGTYVDFVQASSSDPSKYTWAKFEGGDGIPGTNGENGKTSYLH
-1204 ILDDG
+1204 IKYSDDG
-1209 MQSVACNSSG
+1209 K
-1219 AVISGLP
+1219 
-1226 LTTTFSMYYGTTK
+1226 TFTANNGETPGVYMGVYVDFVQ
-1239 LALDSLTV
+1239 ADS
-1247 GSITGVTSSANKS
+1247 
-1260 TGVVTVS
+1260 
-1267 AITAAAS
+1267 
-1274 DTIRIPVTGKAS
+1274 
-1286 YKDAQYERT
+1286 
-1295 VYLSVNKVKPGS
+1295 
-1307 DGENAIIYSL
+1307 
-1317 QPSVNVIKKNADGS
+1317 NVFADYTW
-1331 SEVSKISCRIMKT
+1331 SKIK
-1344 DGASTVVSSLPAGYS
+1344 GEAG
-1359 MDYVIDSGTANGYT
+1359 
-1373 PGSDV
+1373 
-1378 AVSGITTKIQF
+1378 
-1389 RLYSETSGVVLVDQQ
+1389 
-1404 TIVVL
+1404 
-1409 KDGSNGKPGD
+1409 KDGK
-1419 DGVGIKDVD
+1419 GVQSVD
-1428 VLFYLSSSATSLI
+1428 VLYYLSSSSTSLS
-1441 GGSWSTTSPTWVN
+1441 GGSWSTNSPTWVD
-1454 GKYIWSKTRVI
+1454 GKYIWSKTKVV
-1465 YTNTTTWESDPT
+1465 YTDGSSIETNPA
-1477 CISGGKGENGL
+1477 CITGGKGSTGDNGR
-1488 GIKSV
+1488 GVSSIV
-1493 IEEYYLST
+1493 EEYYLST
-1501 SSSSLIGGS
+1501 SSNSLVGGSWSTTPPTWENGKYIWTRSVITYTDSASTTTDPICVTGGKGATGIGVKSVSEQYYLSTSYSTTTGGS

-1517 WQDGKYIWTRS
+1517 WKDGKYIWTRS
-1528 VITYTDNS
+1528 IITYTDNS

-1559 KSFGI
+1559 KAVDV

-1573 SLVGGSWSTT
+1573 SLVGGSWSSTS
-1583 PPTWQ
+1583 PTWQ

-1600 YTDDSTWESDP
+1600 YTDNSTWESDP

-1656 KLCKITH
+1656 KLCKVTH

-1711 EGWMITEGGIKHN
+1711 EGWLMTEGAIKHN
-1724 QTGFELTPDGGIN
+1724 VTGVELTSDGKISLPETGGMTVGGKTFIEAGKIKTEFIN
-1737 TANGQLI
+1737 VDTLEVTKLRGATGTFKELQAIDNAGKIQGKISFNTEGSGDNVSSSFNIDFSKTWISGDLYQQGYNSVEGRSWRFYTSDLWCRGEFGHRVMTTIKVYANNDWNFYVHIYGHGSDNNVDRYPQSGQPIDCIVMEGNGNYVLRICDSATFKKITVVNSSDYPKRVVYNQPNSLTYTIEPWKYAIFVTA
-1744 LTANSTLIRTNTG
+1744 
-1757 KDIAL
+1757 DIAKTSPPYYVNNL
-1762 FKEVDGV
+1762 FIK
-1769 PMIDAKNINTEN
+1769 
-1781 LVVTTGAK
+1781 
-1789 IGGFTVK
+1789 
-1796 GDNLITLSSGYIG
+1796 
-1809 VGVDSGTRFL
+1809 
-1819 RINEYGDSAP
+1819 
-1829 VNELLNIRNDTG
+1829 
-1841 AAVVLSGGG
+1841 
-1850 GMPTLSIL
+1850 
-1858 ANNNARAAIESAGA
+1858 
-1872 HFFKCRKGERW
+1872 
-1883 NAPGVLAAGASNGTN
+1883 
-1898 FWYWTQGHPISARM
+1898 
-1912 EGTGRWVI
+1912 
-1920 THNLGTD
+1920 
-1927 DYFVMVTA
+1927 
-1935 REDNWN
+1935 
-1941 TWGGATLR
+1941 
-1949 WKNANEFAF
+1949 
-1958 LVRYGSNIQNFAW
+1958 
-1971 DMVIIGNNSNLW
+1971 

>member
-259 LNIRFFPSVF
+259 LNIRFFPSVS

-340 VGEVEKALDIQ
+340 VGEVEKVLDIQ

-399 TIGRSGENNVKL
+399 TIGRNGENNVKL

-477 NYFSKDDKELA
+477 NYFSKDDKELT

-493 QKRLMLP
+493 QNRLMLP

-510 YSPTG
+510 YSSTG
-515 ERIYIG
+515 ERIDIG

-565 EEDSDGNKTGNKYLI
+565 EEDNDGNKTGNKYLI

-741 LDIPYGHP
+741 LDIPYDHP

-936 SVDVA
+936 SIDAA
-941 NKTVHLKLEPG
+941 NKIVHLKLEPG

-962 CKGVFN
+962 CKGIFN

-981 EKIDNASFKYVL
+981 EKIDNSSFKYVL

-1129 SSTDWLKVVSEG
+1129 SSTDWLKSISKG
-1141 RPGDDGT
+1141 DTGSQGAPGKDGI
-1148 SLVFK
+1148 
-1153 GEFASAPSNPQNGW
+1153 P
-1167 YYRNTTDKKC
+1167 
-1177 YVYQDGAW
+1177 
-1185 HLMTEDGKPGAD
+1185 GKDGAD
-1197 GAGSISA
+1197 GKTSYFHIKYSPVQNPTASQMTDTPNKYIGTYVDFVQASSSDPSKYTWAKFEGGDGIPGTNGENGKTSYLH
-1204 ILDDG
+1204 IKYSDDG
-1209 MQSVACNSSG
+1209 K
-1219 AVISGLP
+1219 
-1226 LTTTFSMYYGTTK
+1226 TFTANNGETPGVYMGVYVDFVQ
-1239 LALDSLTV
+1239 ADS
-1247 GSITGVTSSANKS
+1247 
-1260 TGVVTVS
+1260 
-1267 AITAAAS
+1267 
-1274 DTIRIPVTGKAS
+1274 
-1286 YKDAQYERT
+1286 
-1295 VYLSVNKVKPGS
+1295 
-1307 DGENAIIYSL
+1307 
-1317 QPSVNVIKKNADGS
+1317 NVFADYTW
-1331 SEVSKISCRIMKT
+1331 SKIK
-1344 DGASTVVSSLPAGYS
+1344 GEAG
-1359 MDYVIDSGTANGYT
+1359 
-1373 PGSDV
+1373 
-1378 AVSGITTKIQF
+1378 
-1389 RLYSETSGVVLVDQQ
+1389 
-1404 TIVVL
+1404 
-1409 KDGSNGKPGD
+1409 KDGK
-1419 DGVGIKDVD
+1419 GVQSVD
-1428 VLFYLSSSATSLI
+1428 VLYYLSSSSTSLS
-1441 GGSWSTTSPTWVN
+1441 GGSWSTNSPTWVD
-1454 GKYIWSKTRVI
+1454 GKYIWSKTKVV
-1465 YTNTTTWESDPT
+1465 YTDGSSIETNPA
-1477 CISGGKGENGL
+1477 CITGGKGSTGDNGR
-1488 GIKSV
+1488 GVSSIV
-1493 IEEYYLST
+1493 EEYYLST
-1501 SSSSLIGGS
+1501 SSNSLVGGSWSTTPPTWENGKYIWTRSVITYTDSASTTTDPICVTGGKGATGIGVKSVSEQYYLSTSYSTTTGGS

-1517 WQDGKYIWTRS
+1517 WKDGKYIWTRS

-1600 YTDDSTWESDP
+1600 YTDNSTWESDP

-1711 EGWMITEGGIKHN
+1711 KGWLMTEGSIKHN
-1724 QTGFELTPDGGIN
+1724 QTGVELTADGKISLPESGGMTVGGKTFIEAGKIKTEFIN
-1737 TANGQLI
+1737 VDTLEVTKLKGATGTFKELQAIDNAGKIQGKISFNTEGSGDNVSSSFNIDFSKTWISGDLYQQGYNSVEGRSWRFYTSDLWCRGEFGHRVMTTIKVYANNDWNFYVHIYGHGSDNNVDRYPQSGQPIDCIVMEGNGNYVLRICDSATFKKITVVNSSDYPKRVVYNQPNSLTYTIGPWKYAIFVTA
-1744 LTANSTLIRTNTG
+1744 
-1757 KDIAL
+1757 DIAKTSPPYYVNNL
-1762 FKEVDGV
+1762 FLD
-1769 PMIDAKNINTEN
+1769 
-1781 LVVTTGAK
+1781 
-1789 IGGFTVK
+1789 
-1796 GDNLITLSSGYIG
+1796 
-1809 VGVDSGTRFL
+1809 R
-1819 RINEYGDSAP
+1819 
-1829 VNELLNIRNDTG
+1829 
-1841 AAVVLSGGG
+1841 
-1850 GMPTLSIL
+1850 
-1858 ANNNARAAIESAGA
+1858 
-1872 HFFKCRKGERW
+1872 
-1883 NAPGVLAAGASNGTN
+1883 
-1898 FWYWTQGHPISARM
+1898 
-1912 EGTGRWVI
+1912 
-1920 THNLGTD
+1920 
-1927 DYFVMVTA
+1927 
-1935 REDNWN
+1935 
-1941 TWGGATLR
+1941 
-1949 WKNANEFAF
+1949 
-1958 LVRYGSNIQNFAW
+1958 
-1971 DMVIIGNNSNLW
+1971 

>member
-1 MELVDI
+1 
-7 KDISG
+7 
-12 NIRFSTPINEGSK
+12 
-25 RHFLLMQEDY
+25 MQEDY

-259 LNIRFFPSVF
+259 LNIRFFPSVS

-340 VGEVEKALDIQ
+340 VGEVEKVLDIQ

-362 TISFSDTDFFLPEKA
+362 TISFSDTNFFLPEKA

-477 NYFSKDDKELA
+477 NYFSKDDKELT

-493 QKRLMLP
+493 QNRLMLP

-515 ERIYIG
+515 ERIDIR

-565 EEDSDGNKTGNKYLI
+565 EEDSGGNKTGNKYLI

-741 LDIPYGHP
+741 LDIPYDHP

-936 SVDVA
+936 SVDAA

-1014 NAERQKSC
+1014 NEERQKSC

-1079 QISSDGVTEAP
+1079 QISSDGVTEVP
-1090 VPVFKGK
+1090 VPAFKGE

-1129 SSTDWLKVVSEG
+1129 SSTDWLKAISKG
-1141 RPGDDGT
+1141 DTGSQGAPGKDGI
-1148 SLVFK
+1148 
-1153 GEFASAPSNPQNGW
+1153 P
-1167 YYRNTTDKKC
+1167 
-1177 YVYQDGAW
+1177 
-1185 HLMTEDGKPGAD
+1185 GKDGAD
-1197 GAGSISA
+1197 GKTSYFHIKYSPVQNPTASQMTDTPNKYIGTYVDFVQASSSDPSKYTWAKFEGGDGIPGTNGENGKTSYLH
-1204 ILDDG
+1204 IKYSDDG
-1209 MQSVACNSSG
+1209 K
-1219 AVISGLP
+1219 
-1226 LTTTFSMYYGTTK
+1226 TFTANNGETPGIYMGVYVDFVQ
-1239 LALDSLTV
+1239 ADS
-1247 GSITGVTSSANKS
+1247 
-1260 TGVVTVS
+1260 
-1267 AITAAAS
+1267 
-1274 DTIRIPVTGKAS
+1274 
-1286 YKDAQYERT
+1286 
-1295 VYLSVNKVKPGS
+1295 
-1307 DGENAIIYSL
+1307 
-1317 QPSVNVIKKNADGS
+1317 NVFADYTW
-1331 SEVSKISCRIMKT
+1331 SKIK
-1344 DGASTVVSSLPAGYS
+1344 GEAG
-1359 MDYVIDSGTANGYT
+1359 
-1373 PGSDV
+1373 
-1378 AVSGITTKIQF
+1378 
-1389 RLYSETSGVVLVDQQ
+1389 
-1404 TIVVL
+1404 
-1409 KDGSNGKPGD
+1409 KDGK
-1419 DGVGIKDVD
+1419 GVQSVD
-1428 VLFYLSSSATSLI
+1428 VLYYLSSSSTSLS
-1441 GGSWSTTSPTWVN
+1441 GGSWSTNSPTWVD
-1454 GKYIWSKTRVI
+1454 GKYIWSKTKVV
-1465 YTNTTTWESDPT
+1465 YTDGSSIETNPA
-1477 CISGGKGENGL
+1477 CITGGKGSTGDNGR
-1488 GIKSV
+1488 GVSSIV
-1493 IEEYYLST
+1493 EEYYLST
-1501 SSSSLIGGS
+1501 SSNSLVGGS
-1510 WSTTVPA
+1510 WSTTPPT
-1517 WQDGKYIWTRS
+1517 WENGKYIWTRS
-1528 VITYTDNS
+1528 VITYTDSASTTTDPICVTGGKGATGIGVKSVSEQYYLSTSYSTTTGGSWSTTVPAWKDGKYIWTRSIITYTDNS
-1536 YTETKPVCVTG
+1536 YTETNPVCVTG

-1600 YTDDSTWESDP
+1600 YTDNSTWESDP

-1624 GAMLRPRGVW
+1624 GAMIRPRGKW
-1634 APNTEYYHNDAF
+1634 DKNTEYYHNDAF
-1646 IDTVIYNGQN
+1646 VDVVIYDGLNW
-1656 KLCKITH
+1656 LCKTTH
-1663 TSTSSFDSTKWEEFS
+1663 TSTSSFDSTKWEDFHDFE
-1678 EFVNVA
+1678 NVA

-1711 EGWMITEGGIKHN
+1711 EGWLMTEGAIKHN
-1724 QTGFELTPDGGIN
+1724 VTGVELTSDGKISLPETGGMTVGGKTFIEAGKIK
-1737 TANGQLI
+1737 TEFI
-1744 LTANSTLIRTNTG
+1744 DVDTLEVKNLKGATG
-1757 KDIAL
+1757 T
-1762 FKEVDGV
+1762 FKELQG
-1769 PMIDAKNINTEN
+1769 IDNAGIIQGKISFNTE
-1781 LVVTTGAK
+1781 
-1789 IGGFTVK
+1789 
-1796 GDNLITLSSGYIG
+1796 S
-1809 VGVDSGTRFL
+1809 
-1819 RINEYGDSAP
+1819 YGDS
-1829 VNELLNIRNDTG
+1829 VSSSLNIDFLRTWI
-1841 AAVVLSGGG
+1841 SGDLYQQGYNSEEG
-1850 GMPTLSIL
+1850 RSWRFYTSDLWCRGEFGHRVMTTIKVF
-1858 ANNNARAAIESAGA
+1858 ANND
-1872 HFFKCRKGERW
+1872 W
-1883 NAPGVLAAGASNGTN
+1883 NFYVHIYGYGSDNNVDRYPQSG
-1898 FWYWTQGHPISARM
+1898 QPIDCIVM
-1912 EGTGRWVI
+1912 EGNGNYVLRICDSATFKKV
-1920 THNLGTD
+1920 TVVNSS
-1927 DYFVMVTA
+1927 DYPKRVVYNQPNSLTYTIEPWKYAIFVTA
-1935 REDNWN
+1935 DIAKTSPPYYVNN
-1941 TWGGATLR
+1941 L
-1949 WKNANEFAF
+1949 F
-1958 LVRYGSNIQNFAW
+1958 LDR
-1971 DMVIIGNNSNLW
+1971 